1 MSSKLARFVSDG
13 ILHMS
18 RIELCEF
25 LKVRSCEVLRLKYW
39 ESVLQ
44 AWLNLEKELWT
55 GIYSDTAIYM
65 SRTKYIHTYLFCI
78 LLYFEAENMNVA
90 WLESQPKFDSVRTVS
105 ETGL

>member
-1 MSSKLARFVSDG
+1 
-13 ILHMS
+13 MS

-25 LKVRSCEVLRLKYW
+25 LKVSSCEVLRLKYW

-55 GIYSDTAIYM
+55 GIYSDTAIHM

-90 WLESQPKFDSVRTVS
+90 WLESQHKFDSVRTVS